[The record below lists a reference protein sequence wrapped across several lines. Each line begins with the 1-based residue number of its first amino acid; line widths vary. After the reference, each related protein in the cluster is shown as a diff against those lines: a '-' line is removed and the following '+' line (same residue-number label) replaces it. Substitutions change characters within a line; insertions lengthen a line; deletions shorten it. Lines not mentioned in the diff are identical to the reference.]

1 MDISTEFLTN
11 GYSAIEHKGQRRW
24 PDALK
29 AQIVSETLE
38 AGATVNQV
46 AQRYGLRPNHL
57 SGWRSLARDGKLV
70 LPAAE
75 VSPGSVDCQFAAIE
89 LETNPRHSGEDGF
102 LEVVCGQVT
111 LRIPTATK
119 SCRIAEIVS
128 ALADARR

>member
-11 GYSAIEHKGQRRW
+11 VSTTIEGKGHRRW
-24 PDALK
+24 PDELK

-57 SGWRSLARDGKLV
+57 SGWRRLARDGKLV
-70 LPAAE
+70 LPAAK
-75 VSPGSVDCQFAAIE
+75 VSPGTVDCQFAAIE

-102 LEVVCGQVT
+102 LEVVCGPVT
-111 LRIPTATK
+111 LRIPSATK
-119 SCRIAEIVS
+119 PCRIAEIVS